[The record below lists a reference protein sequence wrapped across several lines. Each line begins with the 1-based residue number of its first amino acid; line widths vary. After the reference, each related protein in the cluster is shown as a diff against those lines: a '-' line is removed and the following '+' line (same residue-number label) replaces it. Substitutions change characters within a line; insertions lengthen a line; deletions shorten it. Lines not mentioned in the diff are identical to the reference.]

1 MSRINAWLLL
11 RRGVDTAVIDSCII
25 NLKIYFSFNICM
37 TEKKFCSDATKVNYS
52 CRLLLKFI
60 KSKLTTLPS

>member
-11 RRGVDTAVIDSCII
+11 RRGVDTAVRDSCII

-37 TEKKFCSDATKVNYS
+37 TEKNFAAMP
-52 CRLLLKFI
+52 LKSI
-60 KSKLTTLPS
+60 TAVDCC